1 MKSHTSLPYLKR
13 EGAYTD
19 LRAKVRA
26 EKVTVAR
33 IKLEFK
39 IRGTSVKKR
48 LELISKTKRHKIHL
62 EKLWKVLAR
71 QAQNKANRKNKN
83 DINSAMNIIETS
95 IVQTEQ
101 FIEKQKSELKKEL
114 SKPIKK
120 KE

>member
-1 MKSHTSLPYLKR
+1 MKPKRSLPYLKR

-39 IRGTSVKKR
+39 VRGNSVKKR
-48 LELISKTKRHKIHL
+48 LALISKTKRQKIHL
-62 EKLWKVLAR
+62 EKIWKILAR
-71 QAQNKANRKNKN
+71 QAQNKANIKNKE
-83 DINSAMNIIETS
+83 DIINAMKTIEES
-95 IVQTEQ
+95 IVQTDQ
-101 FIEKQKSELKKEL
+101 FIAQQKYALKKEL
-114 SKPIKK
+114 SKSLKK

>member
-1 MKSHTSLPYLKR
+1 MKPHTSLPYLKR

-39 IRGTSVKKR
+39 LRGNSIKKR
-48 LELISKTKRHKIHL
+48 LELISKTQRQKKHL
-62 EKLWKVLAR
+62 EKIWKVLAR
-71 QAQNKANRKNKN
+71 QAQNKANIKNKE
-83 DINSAMNIIETS
+83 DILKAMSKIEAS
-95 IVQTEQ
+95 IVQTDR
-101 FIEKQKSELKKEL
+101 FIAQQKYALKKEL
-114 SKPIKK
+114 SKPVKK